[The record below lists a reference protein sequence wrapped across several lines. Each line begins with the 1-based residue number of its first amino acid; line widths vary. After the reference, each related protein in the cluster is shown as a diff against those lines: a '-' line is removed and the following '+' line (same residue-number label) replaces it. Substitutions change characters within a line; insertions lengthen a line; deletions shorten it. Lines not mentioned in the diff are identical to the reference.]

1 VKACQEVESH
11 RTCYCCPQHLSD
23 SAWHRRHH
31 HPASSPKKMGEK
43 KTEREAQFVASKTL
57 RKPFQPMILILTIA
71 IK

>member
-1 VKACQEVESH
+1 LNHIELVIVVPNICLIQHGIIDIIALHH
-11 RTCYCCPQHLSD
+11 R
-23 SAWHRRHH
+23 
-31 HPASSPKKMGEK
+31 PKRWEKK